1 MPTKKT
7 KKNTSNKKNNDFKKK
22 ISELELELEKNK
34 DKNIRLL
41 AEFDNYKQRTSRLM
55 IENNKY
61 EGMDF
66 IKNILSVIDD
76 IDRALQIKELIKNE
90 SIFDGINL
98 IKSKFIS
105 ILEDNG
111 VVAYDSIGEE
121 FNPDLHEALMTKKSG
136 KKSNIVLEEYEIGYK
151 YHDKVLRHSKVVV
164 SE

>member
-1 MPTKKT
+1 
-7 KKNTSNKKNNDFKKK
+7 
-22 ISELELELEKNK
+22 
-34 DKNIRLL
+34 
-41 AEFDNYKQRTSRLM
+41 M
-55 IENNKY
+55 IDNNKY

-76 IDRALQIKELIKNE
+76 IDRVLQIEELIKNK
-90 SIFDGINL
+90 SILDGINL

-105 ILEDNG
+105 ILNDNG
-111 VVAYDSIGEE
+111 VAAYDSIGEE

-151 YHDKVLRHSKVVV
+151 YHDRVLRHSKVVV

>member
-1 MPTKKT
+1 MPAKKV
-7 KKNTSNKKNNDFKKK
+7 KKSTLNKKNDNFKKK
-22 ISELELELEKNK
+22 ISDLELELEKNK

-41 AEFDNYKQRTSRLM
+41 AEFDNYKQRTSKLM
-55 IENNKY
+55 IQNNKY

-76 IDRALQIKELIKNE
+76 IDRVLQIKELVKNK

-98 IKSKFIS
+98 IKNKFIS

-121 FNPDLHEALMTKKSG
+121 FNPDLHEALMTKKTG
-136 KKSNIVLEEYEIGYK
+136 KKSNVVLEEYEVGYK
-151 YHDKVLRHSKVVV
+151 YHDRVLRHSKVVV

>member
-1 MPTKKT
+1 MPTKKI

-61 EGMDF
+61 EGIDF

-76 IDRALQIKELIKNE
+76 IDRVLQIKELIKNE

-111 VVAYDSIGEE
+111 VVSYDSIGKE

>member
-22 ISELELELEKNK
+22 ISELELELEKKN

-76 IDRALQIKELIKNE
+76 IDRVLQIKELIKNK
-90 SIFDGINL
+90 SILDGINL

-105 ILEDNG
+105 ILEHNG